1 MGVDISQLTDAQ
13 RKEVLR
19 DMNRKNGRKGGMKVK
34 ERGPEYYRAIGRKG
48 AATRWNKQ
56 KKDEQPQSEVQ

>member
-1 MGVDISQLTDAQ
+1 MEKTIDITQLTDEQ
-13 RKEVLR
+13 RKEILR
-19 DMNRKNGRKGGMKVK
+19 DTNRRNGLKGGMKVK

-56 KKDEQPQSEVQ
+56 KQNGG